1 MIKKP
6 YRILFIL
13 LGTVVVAILVIVA
26 NVNRSR
32 RHVQGIEV
40 NIRYGSAPKIID
52 GQTVVD
58 SITAAIPT
66 IYAVLVKDVDRAM
79 VADAASR
86 VPYLKDVS
94 ASVSVSGKVV
104 VRATQRRPIARL
116 FYGANELY
124 FDEEGAIMPVSKV
137 GDCDVL
143 VTGGDFVEPLRVDSL
158 NNQMQSLLTVA
169 RFLDDKRQYKGLV
182 DQVYIERDGDMIMVP
197 KLGDHVIELGPA
209 EDLDNKFANLMTFYR
224 KGMPRAGWNTYTKIS
239 LKFRNQVVC
248 TKEKK

>member
-1 MIKKP
+1 
-6 YRILFIL
+6 
-13 LGTVVVAILVIVA
+13 
-26 NVNRSR
+26 
-32 RHVQGIEV
+32 
-40 NIRYGSAPKIID
+40 
-52 GQTVVD
+52 
-58 SITAAIPT
+58 
-66 IYAVLVKDVDRAM
+66 
-79 VADAASR
+79 
-86 VPYLKDVS
+86 
-94 ASVSVSGKVV
+94 
-104 VRATQRRPIARL
+104 
-116 FYGANELY
+116 
-124 FDEEGAIMPVSKV
+124 MPVSKV

-169 RFLDDKRQYKGLV
+169 RFLDDKHQYKGLV